1 MHDAQEALR
10 IAERAE
16 GLYLR
21 AIRCAQDNNNAED
34 ARLKAQSDARL
45 IGAILGKDEENIRK
59 ELYGD

>member
-21 AIRCAQDNNNAED
+21 AIRCALDNNNAED
-34 ARLKAQSDARL
+34 ARLKAQSDAKL
-45 IGAILGKDEENIRK
+45 IGAILGKDEEDIRK

>member
-34 ARLKAQSDARL
+34 ARLKAQSDVKL
-45 IGAILGKDEENIRK
+45 IGAILGKDEEDIRK

>member
-34 ARLKAQSDARL
+34 ARLKARSDVKL
-45 IGAILGKDEENIRK
+45 IGAILGKDEEDIRK

>member
-1 MHDAQEALR
+1 MHDAQEAMR

-34 ARLKAQSDARL
+34 ARLKAQSDAKL
-45 IGAILGKDEENIRK
+45 TGAILGKDEEDIRK

>member
-34 ARLKAQSDARL
+34 ARLKAQTATRL
-45 IGAILGKDEENIRK
+45 IGTILGKDEEDIRK